1 MFARTLRNLSLALA
15 LGATTVAVGCGGDQI
30 KGEGTHADRPKWVDA
45 GGAAFKDK
53 AFYGVGVASNISSV
67 GLRRSTADAQARA
80 ELAKIFTSRVQN
92 LIKNYEASTT
102 DGEKEAAEAHRQE
115 ATKVF
120 TEMELAGVEIVD
132 RFFDIDQKTQYS
144 LARLDPDAFEAQL
157 DRLDRLGSRAK
168 EIIRDNAR
176 KAFQE
181 IDAESARRAAQQ

>member
-30 KGEGTHADRPKWVDA
+30 KGEGAHDDRPKWVDA

-102 DGEKEAAEAHRQE
+102 DGAKEAAEAHRQE

-120 TEMELAGVEIVD
+120 TEMELSGVEIVD
-132 RFFDIDQKTQYS
+132 RFFDLDQKTQYS

>member
-1 MFARTLRNLSLALA
+1 MFTRTLRNLSLALA
-15 LGATTVAVGCGGDQI
+15 LGATAVAVGCGGDQI
-30 KGEGTHADRPKWVDA
+30 KGEGSHDDRPKWVDA

-102 DGEKEAAEAHRQE
+102 DGAKEAAEAHRQE

-120 TEMELAGVEIVD
+120 TEMELSGVEIVD
-132 RFFDIDQKTQYS
+132 RFFDLDQKTQYS

-157 DRLDRLGSRAK
+157 DRLDRLGGRAK

-181 IDAESARRAAQQ
+181 IDAESARRAAQE